1 MKQLNN
7 IFYCVLIGLAFL
19 LPERLSATHIRA
31 GEIIAERT
39 SQSSRE
45 YIFTFIGFRDL
56 TPGEVIFG
64 EGLVDFGDDSF
75 DGQLKSLNELDPDG
89 PDISNVGNETERWEF
104 RFTHEF
110 PANGTYTISYREFNR
125 NGGIANMNNS
135 VNTPFYIET
144 QISIFPEVGFNST
157 PKLLIPPI
165 DLGCT
170 NVAFIHNPGAF
181 DKEGDS
187 ISYKLVIPRQ
197 NMDLQV
203 ENDGLVDGYRFPA
216 DPSLYNGVDWDDEDG
231 NSPALFSLDSIIGD
245 VVWNAPGL
253 AGEYNIAFIIEEWRF
268 LFGEWVRIGYVTRD
282 MQVIIDECN
291 NERPEVLVPLDTCI
305 EAGTILVET
314 IRGTDPD
321 SHDVKLE
328 AFGGPFELNSSPA
341 FFGPTNFQ
349 SQPAEAT
356 FTWQTNCTHV
366 RERPYEIRFKV
377 TDNPSQGPSLVNFAT
392 WNVTVVGPA
401 PIIDTVIVQS
411 GRRNLLQWQDY
422 TCQATADIMQIWR
435 RVDSFDFD
443 PTGCEIGI
451 PENSGYELIAEVDI
465 GVTAY
470 LDDNNGQGLDVGA
483 NYCYR
488 LVAVYPPLAGG
499 LSYASNEK
507 CGLILADAPVMT
519 NVDIT
524 STGETDGEIFV
535 QWASPF
541 SVDVVNFPPPFRY
554 ELYRASGF
562 NGNNDLTFIT
572 STMDTVFTDTGLNTD
587 DQVYN
592 YRVRLFDSNDNFVD
606 SSAIASS
613 VRLEPSPAFESILLN
628 WSADVPWSIQVQD
641 FPLHYIYRDRVLVN
655 FPDSLVLVDS
665 VIVTATGLNYLDN
678 GSFNGEKLDDE
689 LLYCYFVTTFG
700 SYGNDSIEEPLIN
713 RSQIIC
719 AQPNDTI
726 PPCKPISLD
735 FVELGNGQTCEQYL
749 ADKPCDFNDWENEL
763 NWENDGSNECTDDI
777 RSYNVYYSR
786 TGREEDFELLTNT
799 VNSSYSHNKFSPIP
813 LLSLAGCY
821 QVSAV
826 DRSGNES
833 EFSEIICRDNCPYF
847 ELPNVFTPNE
857 DGINDTFKA
866 FGVNEG
872 AGEVDF
878 SRCPRFVEAVKI
890 TVYNRH
896 GVEVYSFNSE
906 DIESDI
912 LNWDG
917 RGDNGKLLSAGIY
930 YYVADVQFTVLDP
943 EKSLQ
948 QVNGWVHILY

>member
-1 MKQLNN
+1 MM
-7 IFYCVLIGLAFL
+7 IAFL
-19 LPERLSATHIRA
+19 LPDHAQATHIRA
-31 GEIIAERT
+31 GEIIAQRT
-39 SQSSRE
+39 SPSSRT
-45 YIFTFIGFRDL
+45 YIFTFIGYRDL

-64 EGLVDFGDDSF
+64 EGLVDFDD
-75 DGQLKSLNELDPDG
+75 DEEGGPRSLNELDPDG

-104 RFTHEF
+104 RFEHTF
-110 PANGTYTISYREFNR
+110 PANGTYTVSYREFNR

-144 QISIFPEVGFNST
+144 QISIFPDIGFNST
-157 PKLLIPPI
+157 PQLLIPPI

-170 NVAFIHNPGAF
+170 NVAFLHNPGAF
-181 DKEGDS
+181 DLEGDS
-187 ISYKLVIPRQ
+187 ISYKLVVPRQ
-197 NMDLQV
+197 NMDMQV
-203 ENDGLVDGYRFPA
+203 ANDGHVDGYRFPA
-216 DPSLYNGVDWDDEDG
+216 DPDLYNGVDWDDEDG
-231 NSPALFSLDSIIGD
+231 NVPAIFSLDSIVGD
-245 VVWNAPGL
+245 VLWNAPGL

-268 LFGEWVRIGYVTRD
+268 LFGEWVRIGFVTRD
-282 MQVIIDECN
+282 MQVIIEECN
-291 NERPEVLVPLDTCI
+291 NDRPEVMIPLDTCI
-305 EAGTILVET
+305 EAGTLLVEE
-314 IRGTDPD
+314 IIGTDPNG
-321 SHDVKLE
+321 HDVKLE
-328 AFGGPFELNSSPA
+328 AFGGPFELDSSPA
-341 FFGPTNFQ
+341 TFAPTTFQ
-349 SQPAEAT
+349 SQPATST
-356 FTWQTNCTHV
+356 FSWQTNCTHV
-366 RERPYEIRFKV
+366 RERPYEVRFKV
-377 TDNPSQGPSLVNFAT
+377 SDDPGMGPSLVNFAT

-401 PIIDTVIVQS
+401 PVLDTVRVQS
-411 GRRNLLQWQDY
+411 GRTNLLEWQDY
-422 TCQATADIMQIWR
+422 TCEANADIMQVWR
-435 RVDSFDFD
+435 RVDSFEFD

-451 PENSGYELIAEVDI
+451 PENSGYELIAELDI
-465 GVTAY
+465 TETSY

-488 LVAVYPPLAGG
+488 LVAVFPPLAGG

-524 STGETDGEIFV
+524 ETSETAGEIFV
-535 QWASPF
+535 RWASPY

-554 ELYRASGF
+554 EVYRATGF
-562 NGNNDLTFIT
+562 NGNNDLTFVA
-572 STMDTVFTDTGLNTD
+572 STMDTSLTDIGLNTED
-587 DQVYN
+587 LVYN
-592 YRVRLFDSNDNFVD
+592 YRVRLFDANDNFVD

-613 VRLEPSPAFESILLN
+613 VRLEPTPAFESILLN

-641 FPLHYIYRDRVLVN
+641 FPQHYVYRDRVLDN
-655 FPDSLVLVDS
+655 FPDSLVLIDS
-665 VIVTATGLNYLDN
+665 VTVTAEGLRYLDD
-678 GSFNGEKLDDE
+678 GSFNGVTLDDE

-700 SYGNDSIEEPLIN
+700 SYGNDSIIEPLIN

-726 PPCKPISLD
+726 PPCTPISLD
-735 FVELGNGQTCEQYL
+735 FVALGDGQTCEQFL
-749 ADKPCDFNDWENEL
+749 ADKPCDFDDWENEL
-763 NWENDGSNECTDDI
+763 TWDNDDSSECTDDI
-777 RSYNVYYSR
+777 RSYNIYYSR
-786 TGREEDFELLTNT
+786 TGREEDFVLLANT
-799 VNSSYSHNKFSPIP
+799 VSTSFSHNKFSSIP

-821 QVSAV
+821 QISAV

-847 ELPNVFTPNE
+847 ELPNIFTPND

-872 AGEVDF
+872 AGEVDL

-896 GVEVYSFNSE
+896 GVEVYTFDSN

-917 RGDNGKLLSAGIY
+917 RGDNGRLLSAGVY

-943 EKSLQ
+943 EKSVQ